1 MNYIV
6 IPKEIVKYK
15 SNSKLS
21 DIYTLACIK
30 STMDYKS
37 GISKYNQKTISEKF
51 DIKERTLRD
60 AINRLENGKLL
71 SIERKIYES
80 KNENV
85 TSKTIRKNYYHFEL
99 NPEHYFFIQNDFLK
113 LNLGKEMKG
122 FLILLKAICLNNT
135 NSYISNKRAKNGIN
149 ISELSN
155 LISMDIKTI
164 NKYLTLAKDLDQ
176 IAIVD
181 SRIIVKSN
189 YFPIRVKEQG
199 RRLENRKTEIVNT
212 ILEIC
217 NKYNATMPL
226 VSDKDL
232 SVILAKYHI
241 DEKIIEEQN
250 DIDFIKRYSL
260 RYVLNDRISKVKSL
274 PIQFRMEYILKIL
287 NIQKSDNKEKIKH
300 ELKL

>member
-99 NPEHYFFIQNDFLK
+99 NPEHYFFI
-113 LNLGKEMKG
+113 
-122 FLILLKAICLNNT
+122 
-135 NSYISNKRAKNGIN
+135 
-149 ISELSN
+149 
-155 LISMDIKTI
+155 
-164 NKYLTLAKDLDQ
+164 
-176 IAIVD
+176 
-181 SRIIVKSN
+181 
-189 YFPIRVKEQG
+189 
-199 RRLENRKTEIVNT
+199 
-212 ILEIC
+212 
-217 NKYNATMPL
+217 
-226 VSDKDL
+226 
-232 SVILAKYHI
+232 
-241 DEKIIEEQN
+241 
-250 DIDFIKRYSL
+250 
-260 RYVLNDRISKVKSL
+260 
-274 PIQFRMEYILKIL
+274 
-287 NIQKSDNKEKIKH
+287 
-300 ELKL
+300 